1 LKSKNRWF
9 WILGFG
15 LIAFLIAALVWFSPL
30 RDYFL
35 DPKLLAAWLSGW
47 GKWTPFI
54 TIGLHILQVI
64 SAPIPGTAI
73 DAVNGFLF
81 GPWLG
86 TMYSMI
92 GLMLGSMLVM
102 SAVRKFGK
110 PLADRMYKSETFEW
124 LNFGVQKYG
133 RVFIFLFFLL
143 PFVPDDVICILA
155 GLTNIPLLELFILAI
170 IGRTPGVFIA
180 NWLGSQA
187 GELTFRHW
195 IIFAIIAILAIFF
208 FWRYQGLISRK
219 IIQFNT
225 RLSAWFIK
233 KP

>member
-1 LKSKNRWF
+1 LKTNSKWF
-9 WILGFG
+9 WIFGFS
-15 LIAFLIAALVWFSPL
+15 IVAALIAALVWFSPL

-35 DPKLLAAWLSGW
+35 DPNLLVAWLSGW

-86 TMYSMI
+86 TLYSMS
-92 GLMLGSMLVM
+92 GLLLGSMLVM
-102 SAVRKFGK
+102 SVVRKFGK
-110 PLADRMYKSETFEW
+110 PLADRMYKSESFEW
-124 LNFGVQKYG
+124 LNFRVQKYG

-143 PFVPDDVICILA
+143 PFVPDDVLCILA
-155 GLTNIPLLELFILAI
+155 GLTNIPLLELFLLAI

-180 NWLGSQA
+180 NWLGSRA
-187 GELTFRHW
+187 GELTFLHW
-195 IIFAIIAILAIFF
+195 IIFAIFAILAIFF
-208 FWRYQGLISRK
+208 FWRYQDLISRK
-219 IIQFNT
+219 IINFNT
-225 RLSAWFIK
+225 RLSAWIIK

>member
-1 LKSKNRWF
+1 LKTKNKWF

-15 LIAFLIAALVWFSPL
+15 LVSVLIAALVWFSPL

-35 DPKLLAAWLSGW
+35 DPNLLSAWLSGL
-47 GKWTPFI
+47 GKWAPFI

-73 DAVNGFLF
+73 DAVNGYLF

-86 TMYSMI
+86 TLYSMT
-92 GLMLGSMLVM
+92 GLILGSILVM

-110 PLADRMYKSETFEW
+110 PLADRLYKSETFEW
-124 LNFGVQKYG
+124 LNFRVQKYG

-155 GLTNIPLLELFILAI
+155 GLTNIPLLELFLLAI

-195 IIFAIIAILAIFF
+195 IFIGVLAILAIFF
-208 FWRYQGLISRK
+208 FWRYQDLISRK
-219 IIQFNT
+219 IIQINT